1 MHYTFTND
9 DIEKISG
16 ILQTE
21 VQNNDNNWTW
31 RVNNPVTKQSFVISI
46 NNNVA
51 LSDNVAISVI
61 SIQTKQ
67 GYYELHDCIAYLVF
81 ESDEII
87 FVQASDKY
95 VSCLV
100 ISKQGTCSM
109 YSNISRDILKA
120 DFNKLD
126 PAILMSAMQ
135 LSLTESVLS

>member
-9 DIEKISG
+9 DIEKISE
-16 ILQTE
+16 ILQTKA
-21 VQNNDNNWTW
+21 QNNNNNWTW
-31 RVNNPVTKQSFVISI
+31 RVNNPENKQSFVISI
-46 NNNVA
+46 YNNVS
-51 LSDNVAISVI
+51 LSENEEISVI

-67 GYYELHDCIAYLVF
+67 GYYELHDCVAYLVF

-135 LSLTESVLS
+135 LSLTESVLN